1 MNLSQGNCNVSDYA
15 IEFCTLAPDS
25 GWNKSA
31 LINAFLHGPALQV
44 KDQLITL
51 EIPDELNE
59 LSL

>member
-1 MNLSQGNCNVSDYA
+1 MSQIMQVN
-15 IEFCTLAPDS
+15 FRTLAPDI

-31 LINAFLHGPALQV
+31 LINAFLHGPAPPF

-51 EIPDELNE
+51 EIPDEINE